1 MHRAAWLGTGR
12 QRCPSL
18 EHYFCLS
25 CRMLGHEVLLWPAA
39 SLSLWWCSERLLD
52 PQMPFLRQWSTPYL
66 HTEQKRCVIQS
77 DREDAEAA
85 VSNYFKLA
93 LDSQGWIL
101 LERCCTSERAQCPAG
116 PQVCTLL
123 ELSSSLGQKS
133 SAEIT
138 LAFTALWSGC
148 SSVHMTS
155 LSTWKAIL
163 TCPAQR
169 TVLSELFLKSFI
181 CSKDCV
187 S

>member
-1 MHRAAWLGTGR
+1 
-12 QRCPSL
+12 
-18 EHYFCLS
+18 
-25 CRMLGHEVLLWPAA
+25 MLGHEVLLWPAA

-66 HTEQKRCVIQS
+66 HTEQKCCVIQS